1 MSAKQ
6 VLPLFAVVLG
16 MLSVG
21 TAPAAA
27 QAAGPAWAISSIAL
41 PTNFSQAD
49 SEGCNEVRCD
59 AYFVVVTNVG
69 SQSSVG
75 PLTITDRLPQGVVVE
90 QIMHSHCSGANGGST
105 VTCSDGALAPGAS
118 FETFIFV
125 KLTSDTS
132 RSVVN
137 VAIPQRRG
145 R

>member
-69 SQSSVG
+69 SQALVG
-75 PLTITDRLPQGVVVE
+75 PFTIKDWLPEGGVGEEIHPQYLSRCERWVT
-90 QIMHSHCSGANGGST
+90 GAR
-105 VTCSDGALAPGAS
+105 SDGALAPGA
-118 FETFIFV
+118 
-125 KLTSDTS
+125 
-132 RSVVN
+132 
-137 VAIPQRRG
+137 
-145 R
+145 